1 MTQHPKIKFI
11 QEKSSQ
17 FNISFFISATHHFN
31 ERVLS
36 SLNEVIFVRHPSRN
50 STGTSRTQVA
60 VQVVLREFV
69 VSVLQFDDVPAIL
82 ARQLYSLPTV

>member
-69 VSVLQFDDVPAIL
+69 VTAAIL
-82 ARQLYSLPTV
+82 AAYCLIVSRQLDI